1 MKDAVKTWF
10 LQNWLRKVISILVA
24 IIIWFVVDQSLTTT
38 KSVNNVPIRI
48 LNIPDNKTIEGIQ
61 SNGILSKRISLT
73 ITGKKTLLEDL
84 SSNDIEVVIDASNK
98 PDEFIST
105 ITKKNI
111 SSLNPELNVAQDI
124 NKVSAKNF
132 IIRLSNL
139 TKDKIPIFITP
150 PIGEPPKGYQFLDIW
165 PYQIY
170 LTVSGPEEIVKQLK
184 SRGLKLTFNLN
195 DISKAELDKLQ
206 SHTTHLRNDVVSYF
220 VPNQWKQ
227 IYLPTLSKNPVQI
240 DDPDAKYLRIDFIR
254 SELLPLNQTI
264 PISLFVPTMYR
275 SMPGI
280 DKLTFAKT
288 DLVSRQNGLLILN
301 EQIYAKGVTDLFI
314 EVVKDMVQIVV
325 IYDPD
330 TKKNLSWAVQ
340 FVNPKVLEDRYVSML
355 MSDSSDEDIRDLQ
368 PLLRQD
374 YLRNRFRSYMN
385 RFQLFT
391 ADDKLLDLNIQL
403 RDNQIILEQKKSLD

>member
-1 MKDAVKTWF
+1 MKDSLKTWF
-10 LQNWLRKVISILVA
+10 LQNWLRKVISILLA
-24 IIIWFVVDQSLTTT
+24 IIIWFMVDQSLTTT
-38 KSVNNVPIRI
+38 RSINNVPIRI
-48 LNIPDNKTIEGIQ
+48 LNIPENKTIDGIQ
-61 SNGILSKRISLT
+61 SNGFLTKRISLT

-84 SSNDIEVVIDASNK
+84 TSNDIEVVIDAANK

-111 SSLNPELNVAQDI
+111 SSNNPELNVAQDI

-184 SRGLKLTFNLN
+184 ARGLKLTFNLN
-195 DISKAELDKLQ
+195 DISKADLDKLQ

-220 VPNQWKQ
+220 VPSQWKQ

-254 SELLPLNQTI
+254 SELLPLNQNI

-275 SMPGI
+275 AVPGVE
-280 DKLTFAKT
+280 KLNFTKT
-288 DLVSRQNGLLILN
+288 DLVSKQNGVLLLT
-301 EQIYAKGVTDLFI
+301 EQLYAKGVTDLFI
-314 EVVKDMVQIVV
+314 EVVKDMIGLVV

-330 TKKNLSWAVQ
+330 TKKSLSSSIQ
-340 FVNPKVLEDRYVSML
+340 FVNPKLLEDRYVSML
-355 MSDSSDEDIRDLQ
+355 MSDSSDDDIRDLQ
-368 PLLRQD
+368 PILRQD

-391 ADDKLLDLNIQL
+391 SDDKLLDLNIQL
-403 RDNQIILEQKKSLD
+403 RDNQIIVEQKKSLD

>member
-1 MKDAVKTWF
+1 MKDSLKTWF
-10 LQNWLRKVISILVA
+10 LQNWLRKVISILLA
-24 IIIWFVVDQSLTTT
+24 IIIWFMVDQSLTTT
-38 KSVNNVPIRI
+38 RSINNVPIRI
-48 LNIPDNKTIEGIQ
+48 LNIPENKTIDGIQ
-61 SNGILSKRISLT
+61 SNGFLTKRISLT

-84 SSNDIEVVIDASNK
+84 SSNDIEVVIDAANK

-111 SSLNPELNVAQDI
+111 SSNNPELNVAQDI
-124 NKVSAKNF
+124 NKVTAKNF

-184 SRGLKLTFNLN
+184 ARGLKLTFNLN
-195 DISKAELDKLQ
+195 DISKADLDKLQ

-220 VPNQWKQ
+220 VPSQWKQ

-254 SELLPLNQTI
+254 SELLPLNQNI
-264 PISLFVPTMYR
+264 PVSLFVPTMYR
-275 SMPGI
+275 TVPGI
-280 DKLTFAKT
+280 EKLNFMKT
-288 DLVSRQNGLLILN
+288 DLISRQNGVFLLT
-301 EQIYAKGVTDLFI
+301 EQLYAKGVTDLFI
-314 EVVKDMVQIVV
+314 EVVKDMIQLVV

-330 TKKNLSWAVQ
+330 AKKSLSSSIQ
-340 FVNPKVLEDRYVSML
+340 FVNPKLLEDRYVSML
-355 MSDSSDEDIRDLQ
+355 MSDSSDDDIRDLQ
-368 PLLRQD
+368 PILRQD

-391 ADDKLLDLNIQL
+391 SDDKLLDLNIQL
-403 RDNQIILEQKKSLD
+403 RDNQIIVEQKKSLN